1 LITSVSLRNYR
12 NAGMNKELNAQ
23 LAENKQILK
32 NVDDRINNDEWINSL
47 VQTTKLSKDSVTA
60 MKRSLK
66 DVKTPIEKAVKKE
79 DQDIEDL
86 AKLLVEDNSV
96 KKKGT
101 SPKMI

>member
-86 AKLLVEDNSV
+86 ANLLVEDNSV

>member
-66 DVKTPIEKAVKKE
+66 DIKTPIQKVVKQE

-86 AKLLVEDNSV
+86 AKALVEDNSA